1 MVCAPDNVM
10 SAVVPATTE
19 ALVSKPCATVS
30 TYDLLAMSVAADG
43 VVATVPAVTTRLVI
57 VPRLVSEEA
66 VTPEASVAPDR
77 VPAGAMTA
85 AVVVLVVKPLAL
97 IVMTGIA
104 VLEPVEPAEATVAS
118 VVALPTDVTSP
129 VKLALVVT
137 VPAVSPEAVPVM
149 FVPSKKLGV
158 PRSGV
163 TSVGLLDSTTFVVPV
178 EVVTPVPPLAT
189 TKVPATVT
197 LPVVEVDGV
206 RPVEPKEMELTP
218 EPLTIEPHAPL
229 AYPSK
234 LAVVV
239 LYRRLPLL
247 DVPR

>member
-43 VVATVPAVTTRLVI
+43 VVEMVPAVTTRLVI

-85 AVVVLVVKPLAL
+85 AVVMLVVKPLAL
-97 IVMTGIA
+97 MVMTGIA

-129 VKLALVVT
+129 VKLAFVVT
-137 VPAVSPEAVPVM
+137 FPAVSPEAVPVM

-218 EPLTIEPHAPL
+218 DPLTIDPQAL
-229 AYPSK
+229 FA
-234 LAVVV
+234 
-239 LYRRLPLL
+239 
-247 DVPR
+247 

>member
-1 MVCAPDNVM
+1 
-10 SAVVPATTE
+10 
-19 ALVSKPCATVS
+19 
-30 TYDLLAMSVAADG
+30 MSVAADG
-43 VVATVPAVTTRLVI
+43 VVEIVPAVTTRLVI
-57 VPRLVSEEA
+57 VPKLVSEEA
-66 VTPEASVAPDR
+66 VTPEASVAPDS

-85 AVVVLVVKPLAL
+85 AVVMLVVKPLAL

-104 VLEPVEPAEATVAS
+104 VLEPVVPAVATVAS

-129 VKLALVVT
+129 VRLALVVT

-158 PRSGV
+158 PRFGV

-178 EVVTPVPPLAT
+178 DVVTPVPPLAT

-206 RPVEPKEMELTP
+206 SPVEPKEMELTP

-229 AYPSK
+229 A
-234 LAVVV
+234 
-239 LYRRLPLL
+239 
-247 DVPR
+247 

>member
-30 TYDLLAMSVAADG
+30 TYDLFAMSVAADG

-85 AVVVLVVKPLAL
+85 AVVMLVVKPLAL
-97 IVMTGIA
+97 MVITGIA
-104 VLEPVEPAEATVAS
+104 VLDPVEPAEATVAS
-118 VVALPTDVTSP
+118 VVAFPTDVTSP
-129 VKLALVVT
+129 VRLALVVT
-137 VPAVSPEAVPVM
+137 LLAVKAVAVPVM
-149 FVPSKKLGV
+149 FVPTKKLGV
-158 PRSGV
+158 PRFGV

-178 EVVTPVPPLAT
+178 EVVTPVPPLSTAN
-189 TKVPATVT
+189 VPATVT
-197 LPVVEVDGV
+197 TPVVVVDGV
-206 RPVEPKEMELTP
+206 KPVEPKEIELTP
-218 EPLTIEPHAPL
+218 EPLTMEPHAPL
-229 AYPSK
+229 A
-234 LAVVV
+234 
-239 LYRRLPLL
+239 
-247 DVPR
+247 

>member
-10 SAVVPATTE
+10 FAVVPATTE
-19 ALVSKPCATVS
+19 ALVSKPCAMVS

-43 VVATVPAVTTRLVI
+43 VVAMVPAVTTRLVI

-66 VTPEASVAPDR
+66 VTPDASVAPDR

-85 AVVVLVVKPLAL
+85 AVVMLVVKPLAL
-97 IVMTGIA
+97 MVMTGIA
-104 VLEPVEPAEATVAS
+104 VLDPVEPAEATVAS
-118 VVALPTDVTSP
+118 VVAFPTDVTSP

-137 VPAVSPEAVPVM
+137 FPAVSPAAVPVM
-149 FVPSKKLGV
+149 FVPTKKLGV
-158 PRSGV
+158 PRFGV

-178 EVVTPVPPLAT
+178 LVVTPVPPLAT

-229 AYPSK
+229 A
-234 LAVVV
+234 
-239 LYRRLPLL
+239 
-247 DVPR
+247 